1 MRLSV
6 SIVPSQVL
14 TAKKL
19 NRKFDLSIKTY
30 FSLKMVV
37 VHSLLTYEKPK
48 QQKNGKC
55 KQKKQSSGAVPLKQH
70 SEEIQK

>member
-1 MRLSV
+1 MFPIRLSV

-30 FSLKMVV
+30 FSLKIVA
-37 VHSLLTYEKPK
+37 VHSLTYEKPK

-55 KQKKQSSGAVPLKQH
+55 KQKKQSSGALLLK
-70 SEEIQK
+70 KTF